1 MEGAHVERW
10 DYRGIQ
16 AVLCSVPWPSHPGPG
31 VTSSAA
37 GSRRGPSASMPPPA
51 ASCVV
56 RLPYRR
62 DVCQAEQMSIRMPLL
77 AVTLAGTPFQSR
89 HSRW

>member
-1 MEGAHVERW
+1 MEGAHVEHW

-16 AVLCSVPWPSHPGPG
+16 AVLCSVAWPSHRGPG
-31 VTSSAA
+31 ATSSAA

-56 RLPYRR
+56 RQPYQRN
-62 DVCQAEQMSIRMPLL
+62 VCQAEQMSKLTPKSTSARLGAPL
-77 AVTLAGTPFQSR
+77 QSR
-89 HSRW
+89 FSRW